1 MKQWIDIG
9 AAADLAGGA
18 HLNGEVDG
26 YAVTVTRIAG
36 TLYAWEDRCTH
47 DGAPLAGGEIE
58 GTEVI
63 CPRHG
68 ARFCLRTGAALT
80 PPAYEPL
87 RLFEARED
95 AGRILVAN
103 P

>member
-1 MKQWIDIG
+1 MTTWIDIG
-9 AAADLAGGA
+9 STSELADVVR
-18 HLNGEVDG
+18 LNGEVDG
-26 YAVTVTRIAG
+26 YAVTVTRIDG

-47 DGAPLAGGEIE
+47 DDAPLSGGDIE
-58 GTEVI
+58 GMEVI

-68 ARFCLRTGAALT
+68 SRFSLRTGEALT

-87 RLFEARED
+87 RLFTAREAD
-95 AGRILVAN
+95 GRILVAA